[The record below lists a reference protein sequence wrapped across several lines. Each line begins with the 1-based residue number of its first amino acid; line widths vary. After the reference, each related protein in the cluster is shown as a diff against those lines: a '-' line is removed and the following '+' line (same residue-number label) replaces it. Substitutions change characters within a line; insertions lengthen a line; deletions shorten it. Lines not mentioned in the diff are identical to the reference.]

1 MERFDSTYYRRL
13 ADFAIN
19 AGEIMI
25 RNGAETHRVEDTMS
39 RILDTTGFPVAS
51 TFVLPTGIMLTLSDP
66 LGETISLNRRVAPGS
81 TNLNM
86 VCEVNRI
93 SRAFCAGT
101 LSLGDAEKELGSLK
115 NALLYSRF
123 LKIFG
128 CMIGCAGFAVVFGGG
143 LTEFGIALFCGLF
156 LGLENYFLRPL
167 IGKPFISDALGAAIS
182 SFLAVLF
189 SFFLGTFLPGVGTV
203 LVSSVIAGCIMPL
216 VPGVA
221 ITNAIRDT
229 FAGDYLS
236 AASRAIEAFL
246 IATSIAIGVGLG
258 IAAGMALNVTD
269 GINFGNGTYNYYQCI
284 AAFLAVLGF
293 CILFEI
299 PKKFIIPASICGA
312 VCWAVYVLCMDTAEL
327 SAYLGVYL
335 ATMAVDIYSQ
345 VCARTLKVPVTV
357 PLIAGIIL
365 LVPGL
370 CIYQTVYYLI
380 EGESA
385 LSSAALTQT
394 LFTAG
399 TIALAIFTTDT
410 VVRMIFPKKK
420 KKSK

>member
-1 MERFDSTYYRRL
+1 MEHFDSTYYRRL
-13 ADFAIN
+13 ANFAGD

-25 RNGAETHRVEDTMS
+25 RSGAETHRVEDTMS
-39 RILDTTGFPVAS
+39 RILDTTGFPTAS
-51 TFVLPTGIMLTLSDP
+51 TFVLPTGIMLTLSDHD
-66 LGETISLNRRVAPGS
+66 GETISLNRRVTSGS
-81 TNLNM
+81 TDLNS

-93 SRAFCAGT
+93 SRAFCAGA
-101 LSLGDAEKELGSLK
+101 LSLEDAEKELAAMK
-115 NALLYSRF
+115 NVTIYSRF
-123 LKIFG
+123 LRIFG

-143 LTEFGIALFCGLF
+143 LVEFGIALLCGLF
-156 LGLENYFLRPL
+156 LGLETTLLRPL

-189 SFFLGTFLPGVGTV
+189 SYFLGSFLPGTGTI

-236 AASRAIEAFL
+236 AAARAIEAFL

-258 IAAGMALNVTD
+258 IAAGMALQVTD

-284 AAFLAVLGF
+284 AACLSVLGF
-293 CILFEI
+293 CVLFKI
-299 PKKFIIPASICGA
+299 PKKFIIPAAICGA
-312 VCWAVYVLCMDTAEL
+312 ICWAVYVLCLDTLGL

-345 VCARTLKVPVTV
+345 ICARALKVPVTV
-357 PLIAGIIL
+357 PLIAGIVL

-370 CIYQTVYYLI
+370 CIYQAVYYLI
-380 EGESA
+380 EGASA
-385 LSSAALTQT
+385 LASAALTQT

-410 VVRMIFPKKK
+410 VVRIIFPKKK